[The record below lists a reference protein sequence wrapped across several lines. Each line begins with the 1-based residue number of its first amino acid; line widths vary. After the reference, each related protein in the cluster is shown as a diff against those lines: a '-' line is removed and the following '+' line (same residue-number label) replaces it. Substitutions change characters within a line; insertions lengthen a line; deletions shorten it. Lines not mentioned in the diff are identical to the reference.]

1 LNALYQKR
9 LADLKKELSKEKEK
23 RKKKKKKFTQNQEIM
38 IDFINNVTKNATF
51 DIKGV
56 KIILREGWGD
66 GKGIKGSGFQ
76 HILEKHYCKGCPGE
90 LTLSDILNMDLVAQ
104 KGIELNTIGVSNPDN
119 KVIKLKDSRFNHK
132 LILKKERENELVVTY
147 YSMD

>member
-1 LNALYQKR
+1 MSALYQKR

-23 RKKKKKKFTQNQEIM
+23 RKKTKKKFTKNQQIM

-51 DIKGV
+51 DIKGI
-56 KIILREGWGD
+56 KIILRKGWGD

-76 HILEKHYCKGCPGE
+76 HILEKHYCKGCEGE

-104 KGIELNTIGVSNPDN
+104 KGIELNTVGVSNPDN

-132 LILKKERENELVVTY
+132 LVLKQESANELVVTY